1 MVQPAIGDPIAA
13 VIAQLHHFQVTS
25 LRLTKERW
33 DAGIRRQLIVLPTGS
48 GKTVVLAV
56 LPQYIGFNRRILVLV
71 QRDTLA
77 HQAKRQ
83 IEHWNPDAGEVGIE
97 MGSHHAQG
105 TEQVIVASVQ
115 TIGKSRKHK
124 RPDGGFDYTPSR
136 RLLAFNPD
144 AYDAVIVDEAHH
156 SITLSYRMIF
166 RHFGFLDEKFVK
178 TQPAPERL
186 LFGVTATP
194 RRLDGELL
202 NQIYDKK
209 TYEYPIEDAIR
220 EGWLVT
226 PRCWRIRTTSN
237 LKDIALKKGSEDL
250 DLEKLAKVVNT
261 PARNALV
268 VREWEKRARDRKTI
282 CFAVDVKHAKA
293 LAIEFCKTGAQAAAI
308 WSGDPDKKGKL
319 KAFANGELTVLCN
332 CELLTEGYDDR
343 AVSCIVMGRPT
354 ASESLFK
361 QCVGRGT
368 RLEEGIMNLLEAIA
382 QGKKV
387 TKRDCIV
394 IDVVDNTDKHS
405 LIVTFAQAYGLP
417 AEMDLEG
424 AGLLE
429 ASDLVAKVK
438 RKLSKAP
445 GGAKKLDDSNVA
457 SMTELEFFSHEVL
470 ESEAEEVD
478 LLKVRFDHVVLQYS
492 QLQWHRL
499 EHDHYVLPLPGKRGA
514 LYLYRNKDGYLV
526 LDGTRL
532 PSDEAFTDEG
542 KIRNGP
548 IGEGFVYADR
558 KVYKLLG
565 PKVFS
570 MCDRN
575 SDAAGWKARP
585 ATDAQKWKLQPLYKQ
600 QGRSIPPQ
608 LTQGEASLLIT
619 MMDAQAARA

>member
-1 MVQPAIGDPIAA
+1 
-13 VIAQLHHFQVTS
+13 
-25 LRLTKERW
+25 
-33 DAGIRRQLIVLPTGS
+33 
-48 GKTVVLAV
+48 
-56 LPQYIGFNRRILVLV
+56 
-71 QRDTLA
+71 
-77 HQAKRQ
+77 
-83 IEHWNPDAGEVGIE
+83 
-97 MGSHHAQG
+97 
-105 TEQVIVASVQ
+105 
-115 TIGKSRKHK
+115 
-124 RPDGGFDYTPSR
+124 
-136 RLLAFNPD
+136 
-144 AYDAVIVDEAHH
+144 
-156 SITLSYRMIF
+156 
-166 RHFGFLDEKFVK
+166 
-178 TQPAPERL
+178 
-186 LFGVTATP
+186 
-194 RRLDGELL
+194 
-202 NQIYDKK
+202 
-209 TYEYPIEDAIR
+209 
-220 EGWLVT
+220 
-226 PRCWRIRTTSN
+226 
-237 LKDIALKKGSEDL
+237 
-250 DLEKLAKVVNT
+250 
-261 PARNALV
+261 
-268 VREWEKRARDRKTI
+268 
-282 CFAVDVKHAKA
+282 
-293 LAIEFCKTGAQAAAI
+293 
-308 WSGDPDKKGKL
+308 
-319 KAFANGELTVLCN
+319 
-332 CELLTEGYDDR
+332 
-343 AVSCIVMGRPT
+343 MGRPT

-368 RLEEGIMNLLEAIA
+368 RLEEGILNLLEAIA

-558 KVYKLLG
+558 KVYKRLG

-575 SDAAGWKARP
+575 SDAAGWKTRP